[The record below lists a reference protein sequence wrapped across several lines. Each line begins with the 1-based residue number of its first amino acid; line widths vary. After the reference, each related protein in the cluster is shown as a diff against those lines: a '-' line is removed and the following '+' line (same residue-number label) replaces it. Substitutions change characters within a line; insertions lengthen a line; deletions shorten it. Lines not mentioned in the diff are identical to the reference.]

1 MVQRPPNASPPS
13 SQNNRGNSVP
23 YPSNGAIPIEH
34 TPTYRLPNAD
44 GRQNTGRFRGLRAR
58 LVFTYGGL
66 LAALLLILGVVLSLL
81 ISRVLYTNELST
93 FQNETR
99 AIVSANQR
107 SFDSLVA
114 GQPLQQ
120 CTDALTYQQAFAQAI
135 GTPLDSFAGVQS
147 AYLLDKTGKV
157 IAPTDGAA
165 AVGQVAPYVEP
176 VRVRALVAQFR
187 VRPNETTTTDAA
199 YQMTQGVSQRVGVE
213 LLALRFRT
221 NTFCD
226 GTATTEL
233 GVVAVVTTFPRAQA
247 ALSAVRLLLLL
258 AFLGAL
264 GVGMIIGAPLIS
276 RALSPLTRM
285 TRTVRNIAAGD
296 LSQRVRLPHASDEI
310 GQLADAFDE
319 MIERIERAFAAQ
331 QASEERVRQFVADAS
346 HELRTPLTAIR
357 GYTDVLLRG
366 AKDDPTT
373 TEEVLIAT
381 RREAERMSRLVNDLL
396 TLARLD
402 EGRPLSRQ
410 SVDMVALAGEAVDQA
425 RILAGE
431 REVAIRTDGKGRL
444 FVNADSDRVKQVL
457 LILLDNALKYG
468 RPAPE
473 GWVHVTVERTP
484 HSAVVRVADN
494 GQGIPAED
502 LPHIFDRFY
511 RAERAARKRQL
522 TAALR
527 ARSGVHASPAA
538 TIPSAPDRSLP
549 HAATAGG
556 SGLGLAIA
564 QAIVKAHGGTIEVQS
579 HPGMGTTFTISLP
592 LST

>member
-1 MVQRPPNASPPS
+1 
-13 SQNNRGNSVP
+13 
-23 YPSNGAIPIEH
+23 
-34 TPTYRLPNAD
+34 L
-44 GRQNTGRFRGLRAR
+44 
-58 LVFTYGGL
+58 TYGGL

-81 ISRVLYTNELST
+81 IGRVLYTNELST
-93 FQNETR
+93 FQNEAR
-99 AIVSANQR
+99 AIVTANQR

-114 GQPLQQ
+114 GEPLQQ
-120 CTDALTYQQAFAQAI
+120 CTDALSYQQAFDQAI
-135 GTPLDSFAGVQS
+135 GAPLDSFAGVQS

-157 IAPTDGAA
+157 IAPTNGAV

-176 VRVRALVAQFR
+176 ARVRALVAQFR
-187 VRPNETTTTDAA
+187 ARRSGASTTDAA
-199 YQMTQGVSQRVGVE
+199 YQVTQGVTQRVGVE

-226 GTATTEL
+226 GTATSDV
-233 GVVAVVTTFPRAQA
+233 GVIAVVTTFPRAQA

-264 GVGMIIGAPLIS
+264 GVGIIIGGPLIS

-285 TRTVRNIAAGD
+285 TRTARNIAAGD

-331 QASEERVRQFVADAS
+331 QASEDRVRQFVADAS

-366 AKDDPTT
+366 AKDDPAT

-402 EGRPLSRQ
+402 EGRPLNRQ
-410 SVDMVALAGEAVDQA
+410 SVDVVALAGEAVDQA

-444 FVNADSDRVKQVL
+444 FVNADSDRLRQVL
-457 LILLDNALKYG
+457 LVLLDNALKYG

-473 GWVHVTVERTP
+473 GWVLVSVERTP
-484 HSAVVRVADN
+484 RNAIMRVADN
-494 GQGIPAED
+494 GQGIPSED

-522 TAALR
+522 TAALH
-527 ARSGVHASPAA
+527 ARSGAHASASPAA

-549 HAATAGG
+549 RAATAGG

-579 HPGMGTTFTISLP
+579 QPGAGTTFTISFP
-592 LST
+592 LSA